1 MLYRERVRRLVVLL
15 VWLFTVPAAA
25 APDGAALYD
34 RFCLA
39 CHGATGDGKGPAA
52 AHGLWPA
59 PRDFTRGRYKWR
71 TTPSGKPPS
80 DDDLR
85 RSIREGA
92 PGTSMPGY
100 AGILDDAQIDALLP
114 VLKGFA
120 PERFRQPAAPVS
132 LATPGSGA
140 AERGKALFVELGCSS
155 CHGES
160 ARGDGPMA
168 ATLKDDQGRASP
180 PYDLAREPMRRARRG
195 AEDIFVTLSVGLDGT
210 PMPAYG
216 SMDPAD
222 LWALATWLDGV
233 RFKGARSLRDSVSV
247 DARAPKSTPPVGLT
261 PPAQGPPPPS
271 LPPAAASLSA
281 SQCGRCHAKQHREWQ
296 GSLHAH
302 AASPGFLGQFPGST
316 HAFQSSCRSCHAP
329 LAEQA
334 DDPLRA
340 EGISCAGCHV
350 RGWTRHGPPR
360 RADSALLRLPTYP
373 LVEDAAYERSDFC
386 LPCHQLPP
394 SAAVA
399 GRPLL
404 NTYREWLDGPY
415 MRRGVQCQ
423 HCHMPDREHS
433 WKGVH
438 DAETVRQGLTI
449 DVRAAGRAVRVT
461 LTNVGA
467 GHFLPTTPTP
477 ALFVVVQPEDE
488 DGDARGKP
496 VEKRIGRH
504 IRFTTAWQELEDTRI
519 PPGESLSFTAPVDAP
534 RARVTVLVHPDDFYE
549 GFYKSFLARKNL
561 APQAR
566 RDLETA
572 LKRAQGSHYK
582 LAEYVL
588 PL

>member
-1 MLYRERVRRLVVLL
+1 
-15 VWLFTVPAAA
+15 
-25 APDGAALYD
+25 
-34 RFCLA
+34 
-39 CHGATGDGKGPAA
+39 
-52 AHGLWPA
+52 
-59 PRDFTRGRYKWR
+59 
-71 TTPSGKPPS
+71 
-80 DDDLR
+80 
-85 RSIREGA
+85 
-92 PGTSMPGY
+92 
-100 AGILDDAQIDALLP
+100 
-114 VLKGFA
+114 
-120 PERFRQPAAPVS
+120 
-132 LATPGSGA
+132 
-140 AERGKALFVELGCSS
+140 
-155 CHGES
+155 
-160 ARGDGPMA
+160 
-168 ATLKDDQGRASP
+168 
-180 PYDLAREPMRRARRG
+180 
-195 AEDIFVTLSVGLDGT
+195 
-210 PMPAYG
+210 
-216 SMDPAD
+216 
-222 LWALATWLDGV
+222 
-233 RFKGARSLRDSVSV
+233 
-247 DARAPKSTPPVGLT
+247 
-261 PPAQGPPPPS
+261 
-271 LPPAAASLSA
+271 
-281 SQCGRCHAKQHREWQ
+281 
-296 GSLHAH
+296 
-302 AASPGFLGQFPGST
+302 
-316 HAFQSSCRSCHAP
+316 
-329 LAEQA
+329 
-334 DDPLRA
+334 
-340 EGISCAGCHV
+340 
-350 RGWTRHGPPR
+350 
-360 RADSALLRLPTYP
+360 LRLPTYP

-534 RARVTVLVHPDDFYE
+534 RAKVTVLVHPDDFYE